1 MHILLIHQ
9 AFAAINEPGGT
20 RHHEISRFL
29 VERGHQ
35 VTVIASPVSYLSGTS
50 SHKTDEFIEGVRIL
64 RAYTYVALHRSF
76 IHRFFAFVSFMISS
90 FFLGIGIKQV
100 DLVWGTSPP
109 IFQGVTALFL
119 ARIKGAKFLF
129 EVRDLWPEFA
139 VAIGVLKNPI
149 LIKLSEWLERFLYRN
164 SDQAIVNSPGYL
176 EHVRERGG
184 KNVTLVPNGADLS
197 MFNGNIDSAS
207 FIRQNHLD
215 GKFIVLYAG
224 AHGISNDLG
233 VLIGAAELLLDVPKI
248 QIVLVGD
255 GKEKENLIKQAQEK
269 ELTNL
274 TFIKSTPKDQM
285 AAVIASS
292 DVCVGILKPIDSYKK
307 TYPNK
312 IFDYM
317 AGAKPIALVIDGVIR
332 DVVTKADCGIF
343 CQPGDPNGLANCI
356 RRYYQD
362 PDLRRRH
369 GENGRRYLKENF
381 DREMIAEN
389 FLVLINLLITP
400 E

>member
-20 RHHEISRFL
+20 RHHEIARFL
-29 VERGHQ
+29 VDHGHQ

-50 SHKTDEFIEGVRIL
+50 SHKKEEYIEGVRIL

-76 IHRFFAFVSFMISS
+76 VHRFFAFVSFMVSS
-90 FFLGIGIKQV
+90 FFLGLRIKQV

-109 IFQGVTALFL
+109 IFQGATALLL
-119 ARIKGAKFLF
+119 ARIKGTKFLF

-149 LIKLSEWLERFLYRN
+149 LIKLSEWLEGVLYRN
-164 SDQAIVNSPGYL
+164 SDQTIVNSPGYI
-176 EHVRERGG
+176 EHVQEQGG
-184 KNVTLVPNGADLS
+184 NNVTLVPNGADLS
-197 MFNGNIDSAS
+197 MFSGHNDPAS
-207 FIRQNHLD
+207 FIHQNQLE

-233 VLIGAAELLLDVPKI
+233 ILIRAAELLRDVSMI

-255 GKEKENLIKQAQEK
+255 GKEKENLMVQAREK
-269 ELTNL
+269 KLTNL
-274 TFIKSTPKDQM
+274 SFIGSTPKDQM

-332 DVVTKADCGIF
+332 EVVERADCGIF
-343 CQPGDPNGLANCI
+343 CQPGDPMALANCI
-356 RRYYQD
+356 RRYFDD
-362 PDLRRRH
+362 PDLRRLH
-369 GENGRRYLKENF
+369 GENGRRYLKDHF
-381 DREMIAEN
+381 DREMIAQK
-389 FLVLINLLITP
+389 FLDLINSLVATA
-400 E
+400 